1 MKNLENGMVLYH
13 GSYCVVEYPDL
24 EKCAA
29 FKDFGRG
36 FYLTTSKEQ
45 AKSFAKISAT
55 KAKSRGI
62 IPYDEKFAYISFF
75 KVDNIDDLKS
85 FAFKTADVDWLH
97 CIVANRKDG
106 SFSEVRKSMQD
117 YDVISG
123 KIANDDT
130 NATIIAYM
138 GNVFGTMGSEQ
149 ADKMCISLLLPERLK
164 DQFCF
169 RSDKA
174 ISKLEFLKSEKVAL
188 DQAELLCQMKKL
200 YFQWI

>member
-1 MKNLENGMVLYH
+1 MKNLENRMVLYH
-13 GSYCVVEYPDL
+13 GSYCVVENPDL
-24 EKCAA
+24 EKCAV

-75 KVDNIDDLKS
+75 KVDNIDDLES
-85 FAFKTADVDWLH
+85 FAFETADIDWLH
-97 CIVANRKDG
+97 CIVAHRKEG

>member
-1 MKNLENGMVLYH
+1 MNKLEEGTVLYH
-13 GSYCVVEYPDL
+13 GSYCIVKNPDL
-24 EKCAA
+24 SQCAMY
-29 FKDFGRG
+29 KDFGQG

-55 KAKSRGI
+55 KAKAKGL
-62 IPYDEKFAYISFF
+62 IPQSGKFGYVSFF
-75 KVDNIDDLKS
+75 KVSDIDSLKT
-85 FAFKTADVDWLH
+85 FDFVTADVHWLH
-97 CIVANRKDG
+97 CIVAHRRQG
-106 SFSEVRKSMQD
+106 SFSETKKSMQE

-138 GNVFGTMGSEQ
+138 DNVFGARGSEQ

-174 ISKLEFLKSEKVAL
+174 VSALEFLKSEKVVL
-188 DQAELLCQMKKL
+188 E
-200 YFQWI
+200 

>member
-1 MKNLENGMVLYH
+1 MNKLEEGIVLYH
-13 GSYCVVEYPDL
+13 GSYCVVENPDL
-24 EKCAA
+24 SKCAMY
-29 FKDFGRG
+29 KDFGQG

-55 KAKSRGI
+55 KAKAKGLMSVS
-62 IPYDEKFAYISFF
+62 EKFGYVSFF
-75 KVDNIDDLKS
+75 KVSDIDSLKT
-85 FAFKTADVDWLH
+85 FDFDTADVNWLH
-97 CIVANRKDG
+97 CIVSHRRQG
-106 SFSEVRKSMQD
+106 SFSEIKKSMQE

-138 GNVFGTMGSEQ
+138 DNVFGALGSEQ

-174 ISKLEFLKSEKVAL
+174 ISALEFLKSEKVAL
-188 DQAELLCQMKKL
+188 E
-200 YFQWI
+200 

>member
-13 GSYCVVEYPDL
+13 GSYCVVENPDL

-85 FAFKTADVDWLH
+85 FAFETADIDWLH
-97 CIVANRKDG
+97 CIVAHRKEG

-138 GNVFGTMGSEQ
+138 SNVFGTMGSEQ

>member
-1 MKNLENGMVLYH
+1 MKKLEDGIILYH
-13 GSYCVVEYPDL
+13 GSYCAVETPDL
-24 EKCAA
+24 AKCAMY
-29 FKDFGRG
+29 KDFGQG
-36 FYLTTSKEQ
+36 FYLTTSKDQ

-55 KAKSRGI
+55 KAKSKGLI
-62 IPYDEKFAYISFF
+62 SYSEKFAYISFF

-85 FAFKTADVDWLH
+85 FAFETADIDWLH
-97 CIVANRKDG
+97 CIVAHRKEG

-174 ISKLEFLKSEKVAL
+174 ITKLEFLKSEKVSL
-188 DQAELLCQMKKL
+188 E
-200 YFQWI
+200 

>member
-1 MKNLENGMVLYH
+1 MKNLENRMVLYH
-13 GSYCVVEYPDL
+13 GSYCVVENPDL

-75 KVDNIDDLKS
+75 KVDNIDDLES
-85 FAFKTADVDWLH
+85 FAFETADIDWLH
-97 CIVANRKDG
+97 CIVAHRKEG